1 MEIVISNAQEKMTVT
16 QEMEKMLLA
25 VLNKAAA
32 ALDVEPNAEVS
43 IVLADDAYIQE
54 LNCQYRGKDMPT
66 DVLSFALNEGEEPE
80 IIDGPE
86 ENLLGDIIISLET
99 AQRQAVDYGHS
110 LERELAFLTIHGF
123 LHLLGYDHE
132 QEEQRQ
138 AMRAEEERILELI
151 GLSRN

>member
-1 MEIVISNAQEKMTVT
+1 MTVT

-132 QEEQRQ
+132 KEEQRQ

>member
-1 MEIVISNAQEKMTVT
+1 
-16 QEMEKMLLA
+16 MLLA

-32 ALDVEPNAEVS
+32 ALGVKKNAEVS

-54 LNCQYRGKDMPT
+54 LNCHYRGKDMPT
-66 DVLSFALNEGEEPE
+66 DVLSFALNEGDEPE

-110 LERELAFLTIHGF
+110 LEREIAFLTIHGF

-132 QEEQRQ
+132 KEDQRQ
-138 AMRAEEERILELI
+138 VMRGEEERLLDLI

>member
-1 MEIVISNAQEKMTVT
+1 MTVT

-43 IVLADDAYIQE
+43 IVLADDAYIRE

-132 QEEQRQ
+132 KEEQRQ

>member
-1 MEIVISNAQEKMTVT
+1 
-16 QEMEKMLLA
+16 MLLA

-32 ALDVEPNAEVS
+32 ALDVKKNAEVS

-54 LNCQYRGKDMPT
+54 LNCHYRGKDMPT
-66 DVLSFALNEGEEPE
+66 DVLSFALNEGDEPE

-110 LERELAFLTIHGF
+110 LEREIAFLTIHGF

-132 QEEQRQ
+132 KEDQRQ
-138 AMRAEEERILELI
+138 VMRGEEERLLDLI

>member
-1 MEIVISNAQEKMTVT
+1 MTVT

-110 LERELAFLTIHGF
+110 LERELAFLTVHGF

-132 QEEQRQ
+132 KEDQRQ
-138 AMRAEEERILELI
+138 TMRAEEERILELI